1 MRIIAGRA
9 GGIIIKA
16 PTTDARPTSDR
27 VREAVFSMLG
37 NSCENARVLDLFAGS
52 GALGIEALSR
62 GAVEAVF
69 VEQQCNAGIVIEE
82 NLRRAKLENGRMMK
96 ADVFAALRRLA
107 DAREKFDIIF
117 ADPPYAKKLGD
128 VDYGALLLAD
138 ASLRAMLGGEG
149 IFVLET
155 MMTKHAPRA
164 IAGWHILRDRDYGS
178 TRVLLLQP
186 IIVGG
191 APGAAGHRSRG
202 RLGLRLG
209 SLLGSLLLSL
219 GGHLGGA
226 N

>member
-9 GGIIIKA
+9 GGIVIKA

-37 NSCENARVLDLFAGS
+37 TSCENARVLDLFAGS

-69 VEQQCNAGIVIEE
+69 VEQQRNAGAVIEE
-82 NLRRAKLENGRMMK
+82 NLRRAKLENGRVLK

-107 DAREKFDIIF
+107 DAGEKFDIIF
-117 ADPPYAKKLGD
+117 ADPPYAKKPGD

-138 ASLRAMLGGEG
+138 ALLRALLCAEG

-164 IAGWHILRDRDYGS
+164 IAGWHIMRDRDYGS

-186 IIVGG
+186 TTTAQPDGEIFHPV
-191 APGAAGHRSRG
+191 P
-202 RLGLRLG
+202 L
-209 SLLGSLLLSL
+209 
-219 GGHLGGA
+219 
-226 N
+226 

>member
-1 MRIIAGRA
+1 MRIIAGQAR
-9 GGIIIKA
+9 GIVIKA
-16 PTTDARPTSDR
+16 PPADARPTSDR

-37 NSCENARVLDLFAGS
+37 TSCEKARVLDLFAGS

-62 GAVEAVF
+62 GADEAVF
-69 VEQQCNAGIVIEE
+69 VEQQRNAAAVIED
-82 NLRRAKLENGRMMK
+82 NLRRTKLERGRVMK

-107 DAREKFDIIF
+107 DAGEKFDLIF

-128 VDYGALLLAD
+128 VDFGARLLAD
-138 ASLRAMLGGEG
+138 TSLRALLHAES

-186 IIVGG
+186 TTTALPDGEISHP
-191 APGAAGHRSRG
+191 AP
-202 RLGLRLG
+202 L
-209 SLLGSLLLSL
+209 
-219 GGHLGGA
+219 
-226 N
+226 